1 MAKFMQFKVWKSGKE
16 GELPL
21 ILTFTNMKRADEF
34 DTWCLI
40 NRRKYERNGPYKL
53 FTSPEQAIDE
63 LKVWE
68 R

>member
-1 MAKFMQFKVWKSGKE
+1 MAKFMQFKVWKTGKE

-21 ILTFTNMKRADEF
+21 ILTFANMRRADEF

-40 NRRKYERNGPYKL
+40 NRREYERHGPYKL

-63 LKVWE
+63 LKLWE